1 MLYLFI
7 NSEQQDIEERKKDA
21 IKRIDGVIANL
32 FWRNNRSFI
41 VSYFKGKDSYNYITH
56 TDFCIRT
63 KIVCING
70 LKFQMYAIWSKDLA
84 AFQIFKTENELLD
97 YMKKNHILP
106 NTWPPNELCI
116 APLAESLPSSI
127 MRCNAFE

>member
-1 MLYLFI
+1 M

-41 VSYFKGKDSYNYITH
+41 VSYFTGKDSYNYITH

-63 KIVCING
+63 KIVCVNG

-97 YMKKNHILP
+97 YMCYNNRFATLACRIFTLVGTGGP
-106 NTWPPNELCI
+106 APWRWPFPD
-116 APLAESLPSSI
+116 
-127 MRCNAFE
+127 R